1 MKKERPPQSLD
12 RDLGELRQIPRR
24 DFLQGALVGAATTL
38 TGPLLKAYAADSPE
52 AQNAAGYYPPALTG
66 LRGSHPGSFEAA
78 HALRDGRQPGTP
90 TDTGT
95 GRPRESYDLVVVGG
109 GISGLSAAH
118 FFRARSAAASRILIL
133 DNHDDFGG
141 HAKRNEFQLGGRLH
155 LLNGGTLEIDSPR
168 PYAPVPAGLLKE
180 LGIDVQALSRKVEH
194 PKFYESLGLGRGL
207 FFDRET
213 FGADKLVSGYG
224 VVPVKQLL
232 ADSPLSARAR
242 DDVWRIEAAS
252 IDFLPGLSSDAKKSQ
267 LSKISY
273 STYLRDYVK
282 VDPATIAL
290 YQARTHSE
298 WGVGIDAVSALDCW
312 GFGLP
317 GFEGLQLAPGV
328 IAQMGYTPSGYA
340 ATGGSATLHFPDGN
354 ATIARLLVRNL
365 IPDAMPGRTA
375 EDVVT
380 ARARYDRL
388 DRAGSAVRIRLNS
401 TVVRAANR
409 GDGVEV
415 TYLNGGVPFTVRARN
430 CVLACWNM
438 MIPYL
443 CPELPA
449 AQQEALHKL
458 IKTPLVYTSVAL
470 RNWEAFAKLKVSRVY
485 APGGYHSSF
494 ALNWSV
500 DIGQYRSSTSPS
512 EPILLHMTRAPCK
525 PNVGLSEHEQN
536 QAGRAELL
544 ATSFATFERNI
555 REQLGRTLAGG
566 GFDPARDI
574 EAITVNRWPHG
585 YAPEYN
591 PLFDPDLPQ
600 EQRANVIGR
609 ARCGKIA
616 IANSDAGAAAYTDS
630 AILQADRAVNELLQG

>member
-1 MKKERPPQSLD
+1 MKEERTPQSPQ
-12 RDLGELRQIPRR
+12 RDLGEHRQIPRR
-24 DFLQGALVGAATTL
+24 DFLQGALVAAATTL
-38 TGPLLKAYAADSPE
+38 TGPLLQAYAADSPE
-52 AQNAAGYYPPALTG
+52 VQNAAGYYPPALTG
-66 LRGSHPGSFEAA
+66 LRGSHPGSFEEA
-78 HALRDGRQPGTP
+78 HALRDGRQPGTA
-90 TDTGT
+90 TDT
-95 GRPRESYDLVVVGG
+95 RESYDLVVVGG
-109 GISGLSAAH
+109 GISGLAAAH
-118 FFRARSAAASRILIL
+118 FFRARSAAASQVLIL

-168 PYAPVPAGLLKE
+168 PYAPVPAGLLTE
-180 LGIDVQALSRKVEH
+180 LGIDVRALSRKVEH
-194 PKFYESLGLGRGL
+194 PKFYESLGLRPGV

-224 VVPVKQLL
+224 VDPVRKVL

-242 DDVWRIEAAS
+242 DDVQRIEEGS
-252 IDFLPGLSSDAKKSQ
+252 IDFMPGLASDAKKLQ

-273 STYLRDYVK
+273 SRYLRDYVK
-282 VDPATIAL
+282 VDPATIAF
-290 YQARTHSE
+290 YQTHTHGE

-317 GFEGLQLAPGV
+317 GFKGLGLAPGI
-328 IAQMGYTPSGYA
+328 IARMGYTPSGYA

-365 IPDAMPGRTA
+365 IPDAMPGKTV
-375 EDVVT
+375 EDIVT
-380 ARARYDRL
+380 ARAAYERL

-401 TVVRAANR
+401 TVVRAVNK

-415 TYLNGGVPFTVRARN
+415 TYLSKGAPFTVRARN
-430 CVLACWNM
+430 CVMACWNM

-470 RNWEAFAKLKVSRVY
+470 RNWEAFSKLKVSRVS

-494 ALNWSV
+494 MLNPNV
-500 DIGQYRSSTSPS
+500 TIGKYRSSTSPS
-512 EPILLHMTRAPCK
+512 EPILLHMTRTPCK

-536 QAGRAELL
+536 KAGRTELL
-544 ATSFATFERNI
+544 ETSFATFERNI

-591 PLFDPDLPQ
+591 PLFDPDGPE
-600 EQRANVIGR
+600 EQRPNVLGR
-609 ARCGKIA
+609 AKLGKIA
-616 IANSDAGAAAYTDS
+616 IANSDSGGAAYTDS
-630 AILQADRAVNELLQG
+630 AILQADRAVNELLKG

>member
-1 MKKERPPQSLD
+1 MKEERTPQSPD
-12 RDLGELRQIPRR
+12 RDLGEHRQIPRR
-24 DFLQGALVGAATTL
+24 DFLQGALVAAATTL

-66 LRGSHPGSFEAA
+66 LRGSHPGSFEDA
-78 HALRDGRQPGTP
+78 HALRDGRQPGP
-90 TDTGT
+90 HTDTD
-95 GRPRESYDLVVVGG
+95 ESYDLVVVGG

-168 PYAPVPAGLLKE
+168 PYAPVPAGLLAE
-180 LGIDVQALSRKVEH
+180 LGVDVERLSRKVEH
-194 PKFYESLGLGRGL
+194 SKFYDSRGL
-207 FFDRET
+207 HSGVFFDRET

-242 DDVWRIEAAS
+242 DDVQRIEEGS
-252 IDFLPGLSSDAKKSQ
+252 IDFMPGLTSDAKKLQ

-273 STYLRDYVK
+273 SNYLRDYVK
-282 VDPATIAL
+282 ADPVTIAF
-290 YQARTHSE
+290 YQARTHGE

-317 GFEGLQLAPGV
+317 GFKGLNLAPGI
-328 IAQMGYTPSGYA
+328 IARMGYTPSGYA

-354 ATIARLLVRNL
+354 ATIARLLVRKL
-365 IPDAMPGRTA
+365 IPDALPGRTV

-380 ARARYDRL
+380 ARAQYDRL
-388 DRAGSAVRIRLNS
+388 DRAGSSTRIRLNS
-401 TVVRAANR
+401 TVVRAVNS
-409 GDGVEV
+409 GEGVDV
-415 TYLNGGVPFTVRARN
+415 TYLNNGRLFTVRARN
-430 CVLACWNM
+430 CVMACWNM

-449 AQQEALHKL
+449 TQKEALHKL
-458 IKTPLVYTSVAL
+458 VKTPLVYTSVAL
-470 RNWEAFAKLKVSRVY
+470 RNWEAFSKLKVCRVH
-485 APGGYHSSF
+485 APAGFHSSL
-494 ALNWSV
+494 ALNWNV
-500 DIGQYRSSTSPS
+500 DIGRYRSSTSPA

-536 QAGRAELL
+536 KAGRAELL
-544 ATSFATFERNI
+544 QTSFATFERNI

-591 PLFDPDLPQ
+591 PLFDPDGP
-600 EQRANVIGR
+600 EDQRPNVLGR
-609 ARCGKIA
+609 AKLGKIA
-616 IANSDAGAAAYTDS
+616 IANSDSGGAAYTDS
-630 AILQADRAVNELLQG
+630 AIAQADRAVNELLKG

>member
-1 MKKERPPQSLD
+1 MKKERTPHSP
-12 RDLGELRQIPRR
+12 LGEHRRIPRR
-24 DFLQGALVGAATTL
+24 DFLQGTLVAAATTL
-38 TGPLLKAYAADSPE
+38 AGPLLKAYAADNAE

-66 LRGSHPGSFEAA
+66 LRGSHPGSFEDA

-90 TDTGT
+90 TDTGET
-95 GRPRESYDLVVVGG
+95 YDLVVVGA

-118 FFRARSAAASRILIL
+118 FFAARRAGSSRILIL

-168 PYAPVPAGLLKE
+168 PYAPVPAGLLTE
-180 LGIDVQALSRKVEH
+180 LGIDVKGLARKVEH
-194 PKFYESLGLGRGL
+194 SKFYDSRGL
-207 FFDRET
+207 HTGVFFDRET
-213 FGADKLVSGYG
+213 FGADKLVAGYG

-242 DDVWRIEAAS
+242 DDVQRIEEGA
-252 IDFLPGLSSDAKKSQ
+252 IDFMPGMSSDAKKLQ

-273 STYLRDYVK
+273 SNYLRDYVK
-282 VDPATIAL
+282 ADPVTIAF
-290 YQARTHSE
+290 YQARTHGE

-317 GFEGLQLAPGV
+317 GFKGLNLAPGI
-328 IAQMGYTPSGYA
+328 IARMGYTPSGYA

-354 ATIARLLVRNL
+354 ATIARLLVRKL
-365 IPDAMPGRTA
+365 IPDALPGKTV
-375 EDVVT
+375 EDIVT

-388 DRAGSAVRIRLNS
+388 DRAGSPTRIRLNS
-401 TVVRAANR
+401 TVVRAVNN

-415 TYLNGGVPFTVRARN
+415 TYLNNGTPHTVRARN
-430 CVLACWNM
+430 CVMACWNM

-458 IKTPLVYTSVAL
+458 VKTPLVYTSVAL

-485 APGGYHSSF
+485 APGGFHSSF
-494 ALNWSV
+494 MLNWNV
-500 DIGQYRSSTSPS
+500 DIGQYRSSTAAS
-512 EPILLHMTRAPCK
+512 EPILLHMTRTPCK
-525 PNVGLSEHEQN
+525 PNAGLSEHEQN
-536 QAGRAELL
+536 EAGRAELL
-544 ATSFATFERNI
+544 QTPFATFERNI
-555 REQLGRTLAGG
+555 REQLDRTLAGG
-566 GFDPARDI
+566 GFDPERDI

-591 PLFDPDLPQ
+591 PLFDPDVP
-600 EQRANVIGR
+600 EGQRANVIGR
-609 ARCGKIA
+609 AKLGRIA
-616 IANSDAGAAAYTDS
+616 IANSDSGAAAYTDS
-630 AILQADRAVNELLQG
+630 AIAQADRAVNELLQG